1 MTLRELLEKI
11 LNTYLQEK
19 NKPLKDNSLAE
30 CIRSGLKDVVSDNL
44 ISGSLIT
51 KGSPG
56 QGSWATVPWIG
67 LFDTTMSVSAAKG
80 FDIVYLF
87 SPDMK
92 YVYLSLN
99 QGWTFFKETYGKNA
113 ENNISKVSKYWQN
126 TLANRTDRMTVAPI
140 DLTSSLLKKN
150 DMVLGYELSNI
161 LSIRYDKDKLPSNA
175 QLLTDLKDML
185 FCLNEIKSELINEK
199 DIGQSIAY
207 ILSLNLSSLFLKK
220 NSIQQ
225 IAQKI
230 PEITLHETY
239 LDEKSMVQTGR
250 QVDYPALQKQNAII
264 GFLGEQIVLNYEKNR
279 LKDYP
284 DLAKK
289 VEHVSQTRG
298 DGLGYDILSFDAY
311 GNPIYIEIKTT
322 TQGKVA
328 PFYISDNEL
337 TFASQHSNNYFLYRI
352 YNFNDLVDTNDIE
365 FFKLTGHEMKNVELK
380 PISYLATVN
389 DLNKEK

>member
-1 MTLRELLEKI
+1 M
-11 LNTYLQEK
+11 
-19 NKPLKDNSLAE
+19 KDNSLAE

-67 LFDTTMSVSAAKG
+67 LFDTTMSVSAAKR

-99 QGWTFFKETYGKNA
+99 QGWTFFKEAYGKNA

-161 LSIRYDKDKLPSNA
+161 LSIRYDKDNLPSNA
-175 QLLTDLKDML
+175 QLLTDMKYML

-225 IAQKI
+225 IAQKY
-230 PEITLHETY
+230 P
-239 LDEKSMVQTGR
+239 KSRFM
-250 QVDYPALQKQNAII
+250 K
-264 GFLGEQIVLNYEKNR
+264 
-279 LKDYP
+279 
-284 DLAKK
+284 
-289 VEHVSQTRG
+289 
-298 DGLGYDILSFDAY
+298 
-311 GNPIYIEIKTT
+311 
-322 TQGKVA
+322 
-328 PFYISDNEL
+328 
-337 TFASQHSNNYFLYRI
+337 RI
-352 YNFNDLVDTNDIE
+352 
-365 FFKLTGHEMKNVELK
+365 
-380 PISYLATVN
+380 
-389 DLNKEK
+389 

>member
-30 CIRSGLKDVVSDNL
+30 CLRSGLKDVVSDDL

-56 QGSWATVPWIG
+56 QGSWAIVPWIG

-150 DMVLGYELSNI
+150 DMVSGYELSNI

-175 QLLTDLKDML
+175 QLLTGLKDML

-230 PEITLHETY
+230 PEITLHETH
-239 LDEKSMVQTGR
+239 LDE
-250 QVDYPALQKQNAII
+250 
-264 GFLGEQIVLNYEKNR
+264 
-279 LKDYP
+279 YP

>member
-1 MTLRELLEKI
+1 MTLRALLEKI

-19 NKPLKDNSLAE
+19 NKPLKGNSLAE
-30 CIRSGLKDVVSDNL
+30 CLRSGLKNVVSDDL

-51 KGSPG
+51 KRSPG

-67 LFDTTMSVSAAKG
+67 LFDTTISVSAAKG

-99 QGWTFFKETYGKNA
+99 QGWTFFKKTYGKNA
-113 ENNISKVSKYWQN
+113 ENNISKESKYWQN

-140 DLTSSLLKKN
+140 DLTSSLSKKN
-150 DMVLGYELSNI
+150 AMVSGYELSNI
-161 LSIRYDKDKLPSNA
+161 LSISYDKDNLPSNA
-175 QLLTDLKDML
+175 QLLTDLKAML
-185 FCLNEIKSELINEK
+185 FCLNEIKSRLINEN
-199 DIGQSIAY
+199 DIQQSIDY
-207 ILSLNLSSLFLKK
+207 ILSCRSSTY
-220 NSIQQ
+220 SIKE

-230 PEITLHETY
+230 PDITLHETY

-264 GFLGEQIVLNYEKNR
+264 GFLGEQIVLDTEKNR

-289 VEHVSQTRG
+289 VEHISQTRG
-298 DGLGYDILSFDAY
+298 DGLGYDILSFDTY
-311 GNPIYIEIKTT
+311 GNPIYIEVKTT
-322 TQGKVA
+322 TQGKKT

-337 TFASQHSNNYFLYRI
+337 KFASQHPDNYFLYRI
-352 YNFNDLVDTNDIE
+352 YNFSELVDTNDIE
-365 FFKLTGHEMKNVELK
+365 FFKLTGHEMENVELK
-380 PISYLATVN
+380 PVSFLATVN
-389 DLNKEK
+389 GLSNRYD

>member
-1 MTLRELLEKI
+1 MTLRALLEKI

-19 NKPLKDNSLAE
+19 NKPLKGNSLAK
-30 CIRSGLKDVVSDNL
+30 CLRSGLKNVVSDDL

-67 LFDTTMSVSAAKG
+67 LFDTTISVSAAKG

-99 QGWTFFKETYGKNA
+99 QGWTFFKKTYGKNA

-126 TLANRTDRMTVAPI
+126 TLANRTDHMTVAPI

-150 DMVLGYELSNI
+150 DMVSGYELSNI
-161 LSIRYDKDKLPSNA
+161 LSIRYDKDNLPSNA

-185 FCLNEIKSELINEK
+185 FCLNEIKSRLISEN
-199 DIGQSIAY
+199 DIQQSIDY
-207 ILSLNLSSLFLKK
+207 ILSCRSSTY
-220 NSIQQ
+220 SIKE

-230 PEITLHETY
+230 PDITLHETY
-239 LDEKSMVQTGR
+239 LDENSMVQTGR

-264 GFLGEQIVLNYEKNR
+264 GFFGEQIVLNTEKNR

-289 VEHVSQTRG
+289 VEHVSQTQG
-298 DGLGYDILSFDAY
+298 DGLGYDILSFDTH
-311 GNPIYIEIKTT
+311 GNPIYIEVKTT
-322 TQGKVA
+322 TQGKGI
-328 PFYISDNEL
+328 PFYISNNEL
-337 TFASQHSNNYFLYRI
+337 KFASQHPDNYFLYRL
-352 YNFNDLVDTNDIE
+352 YNFNDLVDTNDVE
-365 FFKLTGHEMKNVELK
+365 FFTITGHEMENVELK
-380 PISYLATVN
+380 PISFLATVN

>member
-1 MTLRELLEKI
+1 MTLRALLKKI

-19 NKPLKDNSLAE
+19 NKPLKGNSLAE
-30 CIRSGLKDVVSDNL
+30 CLRSGLKNVVSDDL

-67 LFDTTMSVSAAKG
+67 LFDTTISVSAAKG

-99 QGWTFFKETYGKNA
+99 QGWTFFKKIYGKNA

-150 DMVLGYELSNI
+150 DMVSGYELSNI
-161 LSIRYDKDKLPSNA
+161 LSIRYDKGNLPSNA

-185 FCLNEIKSELINEK
+185 FCLNEIKSRLINEN
-199 DIGQSIAY
+199 DIQQSIDY
-207 ILSLNLSSLFLKK
+207 ILSCQSSTY
-220 NSIQQ
+220 SIKE

-230 PEITLHETY
+230 PDITLHETY

-264 GFLGEQIVLNYEKNR
+264 GFLGEQSALNYEKNR

-311 GNPIYIEIKTT
+311 GNPIYIEVKTT

-337 TFASQHSNNYFLYRI
+337 TFASQHPNNYFLYRI
-352 YNFNDLVDTNDIE
+352 YNFNDLIDTNDVE
-365 FFKLTGHEMKNVELK
+365 FFKITGHEMKNVELK
-380 PISYLATVN
+380 PISFLATVN

>member
-1 MTLRELLEKI
+1 MTLRALLEKI

-19 NKPLKDNSLAE
+19 NKPLKGNPLAE
-30 CIRSGLKDVVSDNL
+30 CLRSGLKNVVSDDL

-67 LFDTTMSVSAAKG
+67 LFDTTISTSAAKG

-87 SPDMK
+87 SPDMDH
-92 YVYLSLN
+92 VYLSLN

-113 ENNISKVSKYWQN
+113 QNNISKVSKYWQN
-126 TLANRTDRMTVAPI
+126 TLANRTDRMTVTPI

-150 DMVLGYELSNI
+150 DMVSGYELSNI
-161 LSIRYDKDKLPSNA
+161 LSISYDKDNLPSNA

-185 FCLNEIKSELINEK
+185 FCLNEIKSRLINEN
-199 DIGQSIAY
+199 DIQQSIDY
-207 ILSLNLSSLFLKK
+207 ILSCRSSTY
-220 NSIQQ
+220 SIKE

-230 PEITLHETY
+230 PDITLHETY
-239 LDEKSMVQTGR
+239 LDENSMVQTGR

-264 GFLGEQIVLNYEKNR
+264 GFFGEQIVLNTEKNR

-289 VEHVSQTRG
+289 VEHVSQTQG
-298 DGLGYDILSFDAY
+298 DGLGYGRL
-311 GNPIYIEIKTT
+311 
-322 TQGKVA
+322 
-328 PFYISDNEL
+328 
-337 TFASQHSNNYFLYRI
+337 
-352 YNFNDLVDTNDIE
+352 
-365 FFKLTGHEMKNVELK
+365 
-380 PISYLATVN
+380 
-389 DLNKEK
+389 

>member
-30 CIRSGLKDVVSDNL
+30 CLRSGLKDVVSDDL

-56 QGSWATVPWIG
+56 QGSWAIVPWIG

-140 DLTSSLLKKN
+140 DLTSSFLKKN
-150 DMVLGYELSNI
+150 DMVSGYELSNI

-230 PEITLHETY
+230 PEITLHET
-239 LDEKSMVQTGR
+239 
-250 QVDYPALQKQNAII
+250 
-264 GFLGEQIVLNYEKNR
+264 KN
-279 LKDYP
+279 KM
-284 DLAKK
+284 
-289 VEHVSQTRG
+289 
-298 DGLGYDILSFDAY
+298 LSSAFWV
-311 GNPIYIEIKTT
+311 N
-322 TQGKVA
+322 
-328 PFYISDNEL
+328 
-337 TFASQHSNNYFLYRI
+337 
-352 YNFNDLVDTNDIE
+352 
-365 FFKLTGHEMKNVELK
+365 KLF
-380 PISYLATVN
+380 
-389 DLNKEK
+389 

>member
-30 CIRSGLKDVVSDNL
+30 CLRSGLKDVVSDDL

-56 QGSWATVPWIG
+56 QGSWAIVPWIG

-150 DMVLGYELSNI
+150 DMVSGYELSNI
-161 LSIRYDKDKLPSNA
+161 LSIRYDKDNLPSNA
-175 QLLTDLKDML
+175 QLLTDLKYML

>member
-1 MTLRELLEKI
+1 MTLRALLEKI

-19 NKPLKDNSLAE
+19 NKPLKGNSLAE
-30 CIRSGLKDVVSDNL
+30 CLRSGLKNVVSDDL

-67 LFDTTMSVSAAKG
+67 LFDTTISVSAAKG

-99 QGWTFFKETYGKNA
+99 QGWTFFKKTYGKNA

-150 DMVLGYELSNI
+150 DMVSGYELSNI
-161 LSIRYDKDKLPSNA
+161 LSIRYDKDNLPSNA

-185 FCLNEIKSELINEK
+185 FCLNKIKSELINEK
-199 DIGQSIAY
+199 DIEQSIAY
-207 ILSLNLSSLFLKK
+207 ILSLNLSPLFLKR
-220 NSIQQ
+220 NSIKK
-225 IAQKI
+225 IANKI
-230 PEITLHETY
+230 PEITLQETY
-239 LDEKSMVQTGR
+239 LDENSMVQTGR

-264 GFLGEQIVLNYEKNR
+264 GFLGEQIVLNTEKNR

-289 VEHVSQTRG
+289 VEHVSQTQG
-298 DGLGYDILSFDAY
+298 DGLGYDILSFDTY
-311 GNPIYIEIKTT
+311 GNPIYIEVKTT
-322 TQGKVA
+322 AQGKEV

-337 TFASQHSNNYFLYRI
+337 KFASQHLDNYFLYRI
-352 YNFNDLVDTNDIE
+352 YNFSDLVDTNDVE
-365 FFKLTGHEMKNVELK
+365 FFKITGHEMKNVKLK

-389 DLNKEK
+389 DLNT